1 MNICMPLNPNPL
13 MPSNFLN
20 LQFSLIKMAFSQ
32 CTQFYFYWKKQN
44 VSITKVYKL
53 CYCCCSEHQ
62 VQFVPIYFH
71 LSKAFV
77 GAPGVGINLSAAITL
92 QTES

>member
-1 MNICMPLNPNPL
+1 MYPVL
-13 MPSNFLN
+13 FL
-20 LQFSLIKMAFSQ
+20 LE
-32 CTQFYFYWKKQN
+32 KQN

-62 VQFVPIYFH
+62 VQFVPICFH

-92 QTES
+92 QTKLRGEESLGTRYRIRKN